1 MSEVNDG
8 LSRPVGQCCA
18 GKHCVD
24 NSLELSQQ
32 HKCTTCNKVVHMVCG
47 EPGSD
52 DELTCFSC
60 ARGVA
65 TLTDDLQDHEDAP
78 AAGQEGADLEALT
91 ESTEEPVG
99 KKKSVS
105 RTSSTIGRKTRS
117 RGPRIKVGCR
127 VKTTPSKLF
136 HVLSTPSQ
144 RECLPAS
151 AANSRNYYGTV
162 TKGNTS
168 NGYYVRFDALPQ
180 GENEVKLIRQK
191 LRVVADGEEEKPYD
205 REVSQA
211 STIEGKKGGNP
222 SRMQKT
228 TQEFCDMGKDDIAN
242 TRSFEI

>member
-1 MSEVNDG
+1 
-8 LSRPVGQCCA
+8 
-18 GKHCVD
+18 
-24 NSLELSQQ
+24 
-32 HKCTTCNKVVHMVCG
+32 MVCG